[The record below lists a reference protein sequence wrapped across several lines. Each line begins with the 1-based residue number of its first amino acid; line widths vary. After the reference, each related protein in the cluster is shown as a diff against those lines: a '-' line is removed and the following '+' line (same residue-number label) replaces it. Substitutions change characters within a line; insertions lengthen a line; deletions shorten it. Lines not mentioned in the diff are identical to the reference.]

1 MSSTPSPA
9 TRGTYLLR
17 IVLVSM
23 ALLVMAFIVLTA
35 RIPT

>member
-9 TRGTYLLR
+9 TPGTYLLR

-23 ALLVMAFIVLTA
+23 VALVVAFIVLTA